1 MLEKITYIYSFR
13 KIKHIYHKRQIC
25 INEKEKKKTK
35 KKNTYRKKNLLKV
48 KQDVN
53 LNFLCM

>member
-25 INEKEKKKTK
+25 INEKEKKNKKEKYLQKEKFVKSKTG
-35 KKNTYRKKNLLKV
+35 
-48 KQDVN
+48 
-53 LNFLCM
+53 C